1 MSAANK
7 NLRVG
12 DSYQE
17 ILSIALPIA
26 AAIMVP
32 QFNFVINNIFLGSLG
47 EQALGVAG
55 LTGIYYLIFAVIGMG
70 FCNGI
75 KVLMS
80 RKAGENNADEIGKLF
95 YQGIFMAIGIA
106 LLSLIFTYFVAEPL
120 FKVFLSQS
128 ENAIM
133 AVSFLKIRILGLL
146 FLYLFQL
153 GNTLLVSTNNS
164 KFLIIGTLTET
175 LINIVFDYSL
185 IYGKF
190 GMPELGFN
198 GAAYASLIAEAA
210 GLIVIFF
217 VLKFS
222 KIKDSF
228 KLFKERSLD
237 LNLCKVIL
245 KQSSPLIL
253 QYAVSIIS
261 WEYFYILVEHRGSI
275 DLAISNRMRNILGLF
290 GCFTWAF
297 SSTTNTM
304 ISNFIGQAK
313 EDRLIRLSWR
323 ISKLSALFA
332 FTASILV
339 SLNAKQLLSIYG
351 QGTDFINLAEPVL
364 QVVLI
369 GMCMTSISTIWMNAV
384 VGTGHTKTA
393 LWAELAAV
401 VFYSIYNY
409 IVLEILNLSLIWAWA
424 SEWLYWVVLFIPC
437 IYFMYWKYQWNA
449 APQQR

>member
-1 MSAANK
+1 MPQPSK
-7 NLRVG
+7 SLQVG
-12 DSYQE
+12 ESHKE
-17 ILSIALPIA
+17 ILAIALPIA

-55 LTGIYYLIFAVIGMG
+55 ITGIYYLMFAVIGMG
-70 FCNGI
+70 FSNGV

-80 RKAGENNADEIGKLF
+80 RKAGEDDTNEIGKLF
-95 YQGIFMAIGIA
+95 YQGVFIA
-106 LLSLIFTYFVAEPL
+106 LVIAILSLIFTYVLAEPL
-120 FKVFLSQS
+120 LKSCLSR
-128 ENAIM
+128 EGNAIM
-133 AVSFLKIRILGLL
+133 AASFLKIRILGLL

-164 KFLIIGTLTET
+164 KFLIIGTFSET
-175 LINIVFDYSL
+175 IFNIFFDYSL

-198 GAAYASLIAEAA
+198 GAAYASLIAEAV
-210 GLIVIFF
+210 GLLVIYL

-222 KIKDSF
+222 NIRDNF
-228 KLFKERSLD
+228 NLFIGRSLD
-237 LNLCKVIL
+237 FKLCGMIL

-275 DLAISNRMRNILGLF
+275 DLAISNTMRNILGLF

-304 ISNFIGQAK
+304 ISNFIGQSQERK
-313 EDRLIRLSWR
+313 LIRLTWR
-323 ISKLSALFA
+323 ISNLSALFA
-332 FTASILV
+332 FSASLIV
-339 SLNAKQLLSIYG
+339 SINAKWLLSIYG
-351 QGTDFINLAEPVL
+351 QGDEFINLAEPVL

-369 GMCMTSISTIWMNAV
+369 GMCITSISTIWMNAV

-393 LWAELAAV
+393 LWAEIMAV

-409 IVLEILNLSLIWAWA
+409 IVIELLGLPLIWAWA
-424 SEWLYWVVLFIPC
+424 SEWLYWIVLFLPC
-437 IYFMYWKYQWNA
+437 IYFMYRRYPQNA
-449 APQQR
+449 V